1 MRPHALQLT
10 ANLKSEKQRKKNIM
24 RHIMEKNPIQ
34 LSRWSYNLAATVY
47 ILKGND
53 IYAVKSKT
61 EVNYKE
67 ELKHHQAIMRL

>member
-1 MRPHALQLT
+1 
-10 ANLKSEKQRKKNIM
+10 M